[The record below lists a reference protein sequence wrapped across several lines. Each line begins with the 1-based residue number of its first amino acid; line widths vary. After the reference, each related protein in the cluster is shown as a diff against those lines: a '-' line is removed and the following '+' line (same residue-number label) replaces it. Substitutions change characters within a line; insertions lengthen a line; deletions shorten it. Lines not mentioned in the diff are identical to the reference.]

1 MYVTLEE
8 AKKHLNI
15 DDSFKDD
22 DSYINSLILVA
33 EDAIEKN
40 TDIALNEQL
49 EGCKLPPSVIHSI
62 LLLVGNLYANREATT
77 YSCISDVP
85 YSFKY
90 LVNLNRNFQVR

>member
-40 TDIALNEQL
+40 TDIALNEQM
-49 EGCKLPPSVIHSI
+49 EGDKLPPSVIHSI

-77 YSCISDVP
+77 YSSISDVP

-90 LVNLNRNFQVR
+90 LVNLNRNF

>member
-40 TDIALNEQL
+40 TDIALNEQM
-49 EGCKLPPSVIHSI
+49 EGDKLPPSVIHSI

-77 YSCISDVP
+77 YSSISDVP

>member
-40 TDIALNEQL
+40 TDIALNEQM
-49 EGCKLPPSVIHSI
+49 EGGKLPPSVIHSI
-62 LLLVGNLYANREATT
+62 LLLVGNLYA
-77 YSCISDVP
+77 IG
-85 YSFKY
+85 K
-90 LVNLNRNFQVR
+90 LLLIQVYQMYPILSNT